1 MAKRQ
6 GNISRRELLA
16 RGIAFGGV
24 AMVGSPTQ
32 LFGQEALSEGTPP
45 PTAEEPLGDLRASL
59 RGDLLT
65 SADPAYDKA
74 RKLWNGM
81 FDKRPAAIARCTGTA
96 DVIRAVRFARS
107 NDLAVSVRGGG
118 HNVAGKALRD
128 GALAIDL
135 SPMKGLRVDP
145 KAKTARAQGGVTWG
159 QFDRETVAFDL
170 VSTGGVVST
179 VGIAGLTLGGGIGWL
194 MGKYGLAC
202 DNLVSVDIVTAE
214 GQFLTASESENTDL
228 FWAVRGG
235 GGNFGVVTSFEY
247 GLHELEPIT
256 AGAAFY
262 PFEMTKD
269 VLRFYREFTSSA
281 PDSVL
286 TMAGIMNGPEGS
298 PVAGEK
304 VAWIGV
310 CHSGPA
316 TEGERLLKPIKEFGP
331 PVMDMIGP
339 MPYTALQSMFD
350 ADFLPGNRN
359 YWRSNFLT
367 ELSDEAIDIIVARSD
382 GLPSTAGSGPF
393 FEHMHGAVGRVGEQD
408 TAFSNRAAKYN
419 FTVLGIWKDSGED
432 DKNIKWTREFGD
444 AMKSWATGAGY
455 VNYMTENEGAERIR
469 ATYEANYERL
479 VAIKR
484 KYDPTNFFSGNQNI
498 TPKT

>member
-6 GNISRRELLA
+6 GDISRRELLA

-24 AMVGSPTQ
+24 AMVGSSTQ
-32 LFGQEALSEGTPP
+32 LFGQEPLSEGTVV
-45 PTAEEPLGDLRASL
+45 PTAAEPLGDLRASL
-59 RGDLLT
+59 RGELLT
-65 SADPAYDKA
+65 SADPAYDEA

-96 DVIRAVRFARS
+96 DVISAVRFARS

-145 KAKTARAQGGVTWG
+145 KMKTARAQGGVTWG
-159 QFDRETVAFDL
+159 EFDRETVALDL
-170 VSTGGVVST
+170 VTTGGTVST

-194 MGKYGLAC
+194 MRKYGLVS
-202 DNLVSVDIVTAE
+202 DNLVSVDIVTAD
-214 GQFLTASESENTDL
+214 GQFLTASESENADL
-228 FWAVRGG
+228 FWAIRGG

-247 GLHELEPIT
+247 RLHELEPIT
-256 AGAAFY
+256 AGVARY
-262 PFEMTKD
+262 PFAMAKD

-281 PDSVL
+281 PDSVT
-286 TMAGIMNGPEGS
+286 TMAGISNG

-304 VAWIGV
+304 AAWIAV
-310 CHSGPA
+310 CHSGPK
-316 TEGERLLKPIKEFGP
+316 TEGERLLRPIKEFGP
-331 PVMDMIGP
+331 PVMDIIGS
-339 MPYTALQSMFD
+339 MPYTVLQSMMD
-350 ADFLPGNRN
+350 ANYPPGNRN
-359 YWRSNFLT
+359 YWRSNYLT
-367 ELSDEAIDIIVARSD
+367 ELSDEVIDIIVARSD
-382 GLPSTAGSGPF
+382 GLPSGAGSTPY
-393 FEHMHGAVGRVGEQD
+393 FEHMHGAVGRMGEQH

-419 FTVLGIWKDSGED
+419 FTVLSVWKDSGED
-432 DKNIKWTREFGD
+432 DKNIKWTRELGD

-455 VNYMTENEGAERIR
+455 VNYMTDDEGAKRVR
-469 ATYEANYERL
+469 ATYETNYERL

-498 TPKT
+498 IPQT

>member
-1 MAKRQ
+1 
-6 GNISRRELLA
+6 
-16 RGIAFGGV
+16 
-24 AMVGSPTQ
+24 
-32 LFGQEALSEGTPP
+32 
-45 PTAEEPLGDLRASL
+45 
-59 RGDLLT
+59 
-65 SADPAYDKA
+65 
-74 RKLWNGM
+74 M
-81 FDKRPAAIARCTGTA
+81 FDKRPAAIARCVGTA
-96 DVIRAVRFARS
+96 DVISAVKFARS

-135 SPMKGLRVDP
+135 TPMKGLRVDP

-170 VSTGGVVST
+170 VSTGGTVST

-194 MGKYGLAC
+194 MRKYGLVS
-202 DNLVSVDIVTAE
+202 DNLVSVDIVTAD
-214 GQFLTASESENTDL
+214 GQFLTASESENADL

-247 GLHELEPIT
+247 RLHELEPIT
-256 AGAAFY
+256 AGVALY
-262 PFEMTKD
+262 PFAMAKD
-269 VLRFYREFTSSA
+269 ALRFYREFTSSA
-281 PDSVL
+281 PDSVT
-286 TMAGIMNGPEGS
+286 TMAGISNG

-316 TEGERLLKPIKEFGP
+316 TEGERLLRPIKEFGP

-339 MPYTALQSMFD
+339 MPYTALQTMSD
-350 ADFLPGNRN
+350 ANYSSGNRN
-359 YWRSNFLT
+359 YWRSNYLT
-367 ELSDEAIDIIVARSD
+367 ELSDEVIDIIVTRSD
-382 GLPSTAGSGPF
+382 GLPSGAGSTPY
-393 FEHMHGAVGRVGEQD
+393 FEHMHGAVGRMGEQH
-408 TAFSNRAAKYN
+408 TAFSNRAAMYN
-419 FTVLGIWKDSGED
+419 FTVLSVWKDSGED

-444 AMKSWATGAGY
+444 AMKSWTTGAGY
-455 VNYMTENEGAERIR
+455 VNYMTDDEGAERVR
-469 ATYEANYERL
+469 ATYETNYERL

>member
-6 GNISRRELLA
+6 GDISRRELLA

-24 AMVGSPTQ
+24 AMVGPSTQ
-32 LFGQEALSEGTPP
+32 LFGQEALSEGTLPP
-45 PTAEEPLGDLRASL
+45 AAADLLGDFRANI

-65 SADPAYDKA
+65 PAEPAYDEA

-81 FDKRPAAIARCTGTA
+81 IDKRPAAIVRCTGNA
-96 DVIRAVRFARS
+96 DVINTVKFARS
-107 NDLAVSVRGGG
+107 NDLAVSVRAGG

-135 SPMKGLRVDP
+135 SSMKGLRVDP
-145 KAKTARAQGGVTWG
+145 RAKTARAQAGVTWG
-159 QFDRETVAFDL
+159 QFDRETVAFNL
-170 VSTGGVVST
+170 ASTGGTIST

-202 DNLVSVDIVTAE
+202 DNLVSVDIVTAD
-214 GQFLTASESENTDL
+214 GRFLTASESENADL

-235 GGNFGVVTSFEY
+235 GGNFGIVTSFEY
-247 GLHELEPIT
+247 GLHDLGPIT
-256 AGAAFY
+256 AGVAIY
-262 PFEMTKD
+262 PFAMSKD

-281 PDSVL
+281 PDSVM
-286 TMAGIMNGPEGS
+286 TMAGIMNDTAETAS
-298 PVAGEK
+298 PGDR

-310 CHSGPA
+310 CHSGPER
-316 TEGERLLKPIKEFGP
+316 EGERLVRPIKEFGP
-331 PVMDMIGP
+331 PIVDMIGP
-339 MPYTALQSMFD
+339 MPYTTLQTIFD
-350 ADFLPGNRN
+350 GAYPSGNRN

-382 GLPSTAGSGPF
+382 GLPSGAGTSLF
-393 FEHMHGAVGRVGEQD
+393 FEHMQGAFGRVGEHD
-408 TAFSNRAAKYN
+408 TAFASRAAKYD
-419 FTVLGIWKDSGED
+419 FTVLSIWEDAAED
-432 DKNIKWTREFGD
+432 DKNVKWTREFGD
-444 AMKSWATGAGY
+444 AMKSLATGAAY
-455 VNYMTENEGAERIR
+455 VNYMMDDEGAERVR

-479 VAIKR
+479 VAIKK

-498 TPKT
+498 APAT

>member
-1 MAKRQ
+1 VAKRQ
-6 GNISRRELLA
+6 VDISRRELLA

-24 AMVGSPTQ
+24 AMVGSSTK
-32 LFGQEALSEGTPP
+32 LFGQEALSEGTLL
-45 PTAEEPLGDLRASL
+45 PTAAEPLGDLRASL
-59 RGDLLT
+59 RGELLT
-65 SADPAYDKA
+65 SAEPTYDEA

-81 FDKRPAAIARCTGTA
+81 FDKRPAAIARCAGTA
-96 DVIRAVRFARS
+96 DVISAVKFARS

-135 SPMKGLRVDP
+135 SLMKGLRVDP

-170 VSTGGVVST
+170 VSTGGTVST

-194 MGKYGLAC
+194 MRKHGLAC
-202 DNLVSVDIVTAE
+202 DNLVSVDIVTAD
-214 GQFLTASESENTDL
+214 GQFLTASEAENADL

-247 GLHELEPIT
+247 RLHELEPIT
-256 AGAAFY
+256 AGVARY
-262 PFEMTKD
+262 PFAMAKD

-281 PDSVL
+281 PDSVT
-286 TMAGIMNGPEGS
+286 TMAGISNG

-304 VAWIGV
+304 AVWIAV
-310 CHSGPA
+310 CHSGPK
-316 TEGERLLKPIKEFGP
+316 TEGERLLRPIKEFGP

-339 MPYTALQSMFD
+339 MPYTAFQSMMD
-350 ADFLPGNRN
+350 ANYPPGNRN
-359 YWRSNFLT
+359 YWRSNYLT
-367 ELSDEAIDIIVARSD
+367 ELSDEVIDIIVARSD
-382 GLPSTAGSGPF
+382 GLPSGAGSTPY
-393 FEHMHGAVGRVGEQD
+393 FEHMHGAVGRTGEQH

-419 FTVLGIWKDSGED
+419 FTVLSVWKDSGED
-432 DKNIKWTREFGD
+432 DKNIKWTRELGD

-455 VNYMTENEGAERIR
+455 VNYMTDDEGAKRVQ
-469 ATYEANYERL
+469 ATYGSNYERL

>member
-1 MAKRQ
+1 MAKQR
-6 GNISRRELLA
+6 GDISRRELLA
-16 RGIAFGGV
+16 RGIALGGV
-24 AMVGSPTQ
+24 AMVGSPTE
-32 LFGQEALSEGTPP
+32 LFGQEALAEGTAV
-45 PTAEEPLGDLRASL
+45 PTAADPLGDLRASL
-59 RGDLLT
+59 RGELLT
-65 SADPAYDKA
+65 SADPAYDEA

-81 FDKRPAAIARCTGTA
+81 FDKRPAAIARCVGTA
-96 DVIRAVRFARS
+96 DVISAVKFARS

-170 VSTGGVVST
+170 VSTGGTVST

-194 MGKYGLAC
+194 MRKYGLVS
-202 DNLVSVDIVTAE
+202 DNLVSVDIVTAD
-214 GQFLTASESENTDL
+214 GQFLTASESENADL

-247 GLHELEPIT
+247 RLHELEPIT
-256 AGAAFY
+256 AGVAVY
-262 PFEMTKD
+262 PFAMAKD
-269 VLRFYREFTSSA
+269 ALRFYREFTSSA
-281 PDSVL
+281 PDSVT
-286 TMAGIMNGPEGS
+286 TMAGISNG

-304 VAWIGV
+304 TVWIGV

-316 TEGERLLKPIKEFGP
+316 TEGERLLRPIKEFGP
-331 PVMDMIGP
+331 PVVDMIGP
-339 MPYTALQSMFD
+339 MPYTALQSMMD
-350 ADFLPGNRN
+350 ADYPSGNRN
-359 YWRSNFLT
+359 YWRSNYLT
-367 ELSDEAIDIIVARSD
+367 ELSDEVIDIIVARSD
-382 GLPSTAGSGPF
+382 GLPSGAGSTPY
-393 FEHMHGAVGRVGEQD
+393 FEHMHGAVGRMGEQH

-419 FTVLGIWKDSGED
+419 FTVLSVWKDSGED
-432 DKNIKWTREFGD
+432 DKNIKWTRELGD

-455 VNYMTENEGAERIR
+455 VNYMTDDEGAKRVR
-469 ATYEANYERL
+469 ATYGSNYERL